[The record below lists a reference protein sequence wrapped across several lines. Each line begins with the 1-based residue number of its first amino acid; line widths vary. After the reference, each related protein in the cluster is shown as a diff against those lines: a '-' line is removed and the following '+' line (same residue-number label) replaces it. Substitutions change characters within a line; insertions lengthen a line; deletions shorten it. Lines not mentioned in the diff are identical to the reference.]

1 MLGGLVQAGTKALG
15 GERFSLVSLLPTTLL
30 VGYVSFLS
38 VSGLYAGTTVNLD
51 SVATMIGGNAG
62 WAVFAVFGIFVVS
75 MLLRPLQISLV
86 WMLEGYWDRTP
97 VLKWIEPLALER
109 HLRRRRAAEVTAD
122 QEIEFGTS
130 RLLRSVIEDRRH
142 TRRQRTRQRDAEL
155 RMDRYPEDREQ
166 EGDANEIR
174 LMPTMLGNALRKGE
188 DDAGDRYGLDFPT
201 IAPRLYPHLSGKIST
216 EIARNFD
223 AMESGA
229 SLTIVFLLAAT
240 SSVPLL
246 WRGDAWFLTVPIALL
261 LALLAYLGTLRTARE
276 HGLLLASA
284 VDLHR
289 FDMLAKLRYE
299 LPETV
304 DDEWELNQQ
313 LSAFLEAGSEKAKDF
328 MGDYR
333 YVHPVE
339 QTASASEPVSA
350 ADGAAEP
357 AVPAD

>member
-30 VGYVSFLS
+30 VGYVSFLWA
-38 VSGLYAGTTVNLD
+38 SGLYARRTVNLGG
-51 SVATMIGGNAG
+51 VVTMIGKNAG

-75 MLLRPLQISLV
+75 VLLRPLQISLV

-122 QEIEFGTS
+122 QEIEPGIST
-130 RLLRSVIEDRRH
+130 LLQSVIQDRRRV
-142 TRRQRTRQRDAEL
+142 RRQQIRRRRAEL
-155 RMDRYPEDREQ
+155 RMDRYPEVREH
-166 EGDANEIR
+166 EADADEIR
-174 LMPTMLGNALRKGE
+174 MMPTMLGNALRKGE

-201 IAPRLYPHLSGKIST
+201 IAPRLYPHLSGTIST
-216 EIARNFD
+216 EIGRNFD

-229 SLTIVFLLAAT
+229 SLTIVFLLAAA

-246 WRGDAWFLTVPIALL
+246 WRGDAWFLAVPIALL

-289 FDMLAKLRYE
+289 FDMLAKLRYQ

-313 LSAFLEAGSEKAKDF
+313 LSAFLETGREKARDF
-328 MGDYR
+328 MRDYR
-333 YVHPVE
+333 YAHPVD
-339 QTASASEPVSA
+339 QPVAASEPASA
-350 ADGAAEP
+350 ADEAAEP
-357 AVPAD
+357 AAPAD